1 MRNFLWMLFFTPLM
15 GKAQAKNTTNTPS
28 TIRMGHSI
36 HITMKPYQNT
46 KIFIGT
52 NYGKNKTLA
61 DSCLLNEKG
70 EGVFES
76 KQKLTPGIYF
86 IVSPKYSILFD
97 FLIEFKAIV
106 CFFIGF
112 SKSRIFVLFSS
123 GFSTLCI
130 LIFNMN
136 WLL

>member
-1 MRNFLWMLFFTPLM
+1 MLFFTPLM
-15 GKAQAKNTTNTPS
+15 GMAQSKNTTNTPS
-28 TIRMGHSI
+28 TSRMGHSI
-36 HITMKPYQNT
+36 YITMKPYQNT

-70 EGVFES
+70 DPIFES

-97 FLIEFKAIV
+97 FLIDEEQHFKIMADTTALDKVIITGSQDNTL
-106 CFFIGF
+106 FQDY
-112 SKSRIFVLFSS
+112 SK
-123 GFSTLCI
+123 
-130 LIFNMN
+130 
-136 WLL
+136 